1 MDNVYHNPVTQAMI
15 MIDSD
20 NDSGG
25 GALGAPSAEPQA
37 RCEGRKGGVTGC
49 RRQGVIAG
57 VWG

>member
-25 GALGAPSAEPQA
+25 EHSAPRAPSRRRGA
-37 RCEGRKGGVTGC
+37 RGARVGSRGAVGR
-49 RRQGVIAG
+49 A
-57 VWG
+57 